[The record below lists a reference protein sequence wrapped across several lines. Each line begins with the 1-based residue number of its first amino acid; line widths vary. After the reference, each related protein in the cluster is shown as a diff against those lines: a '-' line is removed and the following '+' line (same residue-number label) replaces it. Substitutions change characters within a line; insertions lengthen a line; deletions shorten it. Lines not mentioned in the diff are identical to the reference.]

1 MLLAKMD
8 EHHYSRSNPKPV
20 RFPLS
25 KHLSK
30 EKNISEVAVISRL
43 SVRISLTAELI
54 DLFTLVMNSVCIKY
68 INSLSDALF

>member
-1 MLLAKMD
+1 MIMLLAKMD
-8 EHHYSRSNPKPV
+8 EHHYSRSNPEPV

-25 KHLSK
+25 KHQ

-54 DLFTLVMNSVCIKY
+54 DLFTLDKFNIYYFHFKP
-68 INSLSDALF
+68 

>member
-8 EHHYSRSNPKPV
+8 EHHYSRSNPEPV

-54 DLFTLVMNSVCIKY
+54 E
-68 INSLSDALF
+68 LSILGKMVLDYFISKLECQMV